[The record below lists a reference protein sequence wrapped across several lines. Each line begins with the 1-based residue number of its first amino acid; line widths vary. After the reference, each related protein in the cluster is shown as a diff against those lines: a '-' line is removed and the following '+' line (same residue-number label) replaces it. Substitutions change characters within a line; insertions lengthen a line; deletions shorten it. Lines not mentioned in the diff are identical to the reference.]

1 MFAGLR
7 RGAVS
12 GESRHLSRYRIVVLC
27 WKSPMIHSREPFLGQ
42 SRRVA
47 SNLEGGRTN
56 QKLRT
61 HIALVE
67 CAANLLKEGK
77 SFTVADV
84 ADQARVGRTTAYRYF
99 PSVEQLVV
107 HASLHAITEVE
118 KKNIGLELEGASSPY
133 DRLRRVIEA
142 SDKSIKDHEHVYR
155 TMLRESLNAEDSDL
169 PRRSGARKGILDAAI
184 GSLKRELGDKRY
196 QRLTAALSLF
206 IGVEAAVVM
215 RDVVKI
221 SDEQAREIKVWGANV
236 ILQAMLLDAYHP
248 VTTARSSKPGK
259 ARRKRV

>member
-1 MFAGLR
+1 
-7 RGAVS
+7 
-12 GESRHLSRYRIVVLC
+12 
-27 WKSPMIHSREPFLGQ
+27 MIHSREPFLGQ

-155 TMLRESLNAEDSDL
+155 TMLRESLNNDESDRDL
-169 PRRSGARKGILDAAI
+169 PRRSGARKAVLDAAI
-184 GSLKRELGDKRY
+184 GSLKRELGDRRY
-196 QRLTAALSLF
+196 ERLTAALSLF
-206 IGVEAAVVM
+206 IGVEAAVVL

-221 SDEQAREIKVWGANV
+221 SDEEAREIKVWGANV
-236 ILQAMLLDAYHP
+236 ILQAMLLDASHP
-248 VTTARSSKPGK
+248 VTTPRA
-259 ARRKRV
+259 ARRNTATSKSRRTRVT